1 MAHTD
6 RKLSERKCNVLR
18 AVVEAYIRTGDPVA
32 SKSLQAQFDFS
43 AATLRNEMAELTELG
58 YLEQPHTSAGRVPS
72 EKGYRFYVDSLMES
86 YALTSGE
93 LSELNGLVKN
103 KAAELDGILDRAG
116 KVMSAL
122 TNYPALAVRPGH
134 VADGAARYKITRFDE
149 TSFLLIAIRTPED
162 IKSRLIQTGA
172 PVSDGA
178 LHTLEEVLNRCIAGL
193 SVQSVNVPLLCAM
206 EAQMGSESH
215 LIGLC
220 VKEIY
225 NMLGGQPD
233 GAFRLDGMT
242 RLLEYPE
249 YADTAPLRAML
260 GALDD
265 KEHILDLVSR
275 SGGDQTHV
283 YIGSENPL
291 DSSHQSALI
300 LRTITAGDR
309 VVGALGVIGP
319 CRMDYSKVITAV
331 EYLSENI
338 RGLFGGQNPPEL
350 GTGEEPKKQ

>member
-1 MAHTD
+1 
-6 RKLSERKCNVLR
+6 
-18 AVVEAYIRTGDPVA
+18 
-32 SKSLQAQFDFS
+32 
-43 AATLRNEMAELTELG
+43 
-58 YLEQPHTSAGRVPS
+58 
-72 EKGYRFYVDSLMES
+72 
-86 YALTSGE
+86 
-93 LSELNGLVKN
+93 
-103 KAAELDGILDRAG
+103 
-116 KVMSAL
+116 
-122 TNYPALAVRPGH
+122 
-134 VADGAARYKITRFDE
+134 
-149 TSFLLIAIRTPED
+149 
-162 IKSRLIQTGA
+162 
-172 PVSDGA
+172 
-178 LHTLEEVLNRCIAGL
+178 
-193 SVQSVNVPLLCAM
+193 
-206 EAQMGSESH
+206 MGSESR

-225 NMLGGQPD
+225 NLLGGQPD

-260 GALDD
+260 GAFDD

-291 DSSHQSALI
+291 DSSHQSTLI

-338 RGLFGGQNPPEL
+338 RGLFGTQGTPEL
-350 GTGEEPKKQ
+350 GTGEDPKKQ

>member
-1 MAHTD
+1 MAQTE
-6 RKLSERKCNVLR
+6 KTLSARKCAILK
-18 AVVEAYIRTGDPVA
+18 AVVEAYIRTGEPVA
-32 SKSLQAQFDFS
+32 SKALLAGFDFS
-43 AATLRNEMAELTELG
+43 AATLRNEMADLTEMG

-72 EKGYRFYVDSLMES
+72 EAGYRFYVDSLMQS

-93 LSELNGLVKN
+93 LTALNDLVKS

-122 TNYPALAVRPGH
+122 TNYPALAVRP
-134 VADGAARYKITRFDE
+134 AQGAAGAERYKITRYDDS
-149 TSFLLIAIRTPED
+149 SFLLIAIRSPED
-162 IKSRLIQTGA
+162 IKSKLVQAGE
-172 PVSDGA
+172 PVSDQA
-178 LHTLEEVLNRCIAGL
+178 LHTLESVLNRCIAGV
-193 SVQSVNVPLLCAM
+193 SMQNVNLPLLCAM
-206 EAQMGSESH
+206 EAQMGSESR

-220 VKEIY
+220 LKEIY
-225 NMLGGQPD
+225 NLFAQKPD
-233 GAFRLDGMT
+233 GAFRLDGVT

-260 GALDD
+260 GAFDD
-265 KEHILDLVSR
+265 KENIFDLVAR
-275 SGGDQTHV
+275 SDRDRTHV

-291 DSSHQSALI
+291 DSSHQSTLV

-309 VVGALGVIGP
+309 VIGALGVIGP

-338 RGLFGGQNPPEL
+338 RGLLGGQQSAPEL
-350 GTGEEPKKQ
+350 GTGEKSQS